1 MRVGQKNGRVRIWAR
16 RGTRPRQ
23 YADQRY
29 QSAYVFG
36 AVCPERDIGA
46 ALVLPRADTEGMQN
60 HLEEIS
66 SHVSSGAHAIMI
78 MDGAGWHTTKNLT
91 IPANITPIKL
101 PPYSPELN
109 SQENIWQFLRKNY
122 LSTLLLN
129 SYDAI
134 VDACVSAWN
143 KLIAETGRIRSIATR
158 EWACIGAAF

>member
-29 QSAYVFG
+29 LSAYVFG

-66 SHVSSGAHAIMI
+66 AHVSPGAHAIMI

-109 SQENIWQFLRKNY
+109 SQENIWQYLRKNY
-122 LSTLLLN
+122 LSTLLFN

-158 EWACIGAAF
+158 EWACIGAIF